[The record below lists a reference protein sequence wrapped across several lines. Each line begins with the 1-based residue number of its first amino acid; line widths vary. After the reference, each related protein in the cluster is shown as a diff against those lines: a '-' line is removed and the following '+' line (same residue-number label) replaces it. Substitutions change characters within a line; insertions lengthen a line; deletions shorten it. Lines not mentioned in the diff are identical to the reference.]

1 MFFRRL
7 TENDKEFIKEATKTD
22 LQREKENTEK
32 AYKDIAKLELEN
44 MELKQEIAILTKTLQ
59 DTYQYFQRNNYEIPI
74 LLDEPKV
81 RKYTNEIIS
90 LDFCRAI
97 TIPVADL
104 VKKEMEEKINQ
115 FYSKYKSETEKSDK

>member
-1 MFFRRL
+1 MFFRGL
-7 TENDKEFIKEATKTD
+7 TESDKEFIKEVTKSD
-22 LQREKENTEK
+22 LQREQDKTYK
-32 AYKDIAKLELEN
+32 AYREVAELELEN
-44 MELKQEIAILTKTLQ
+44 MELKNEVVRLIKTLQ

-81 RKYTNEIIS
+81 RKYTSESIS
-90 LDFCRAI
+90 AEFVRTI

-115 FYSKYKSETEKSDK
+115 FYSKYKNKIEKE